1 MVIINY
7 HQLSSEGGSSRHDL
21 PEALFRAQLDTLID
35 LGFSFVTLAELL
47 RGSAEE
53 EPRQCAI
60 TFDDGR
66 LGAYEHGAR
75 ILRARGIR
83 ATYFICPEWLER
95 RPTEVAERYSDFM
108 TWDQVVELTGEGN
121 VIGSHGQSHLRLVDI
136 DAGSASREVSES
148 KSLIERRLGA
158 SCDHF
163 AAPWGQIDRSVMDL
177 VQHAGYRTL
186 SSTVRGPNKLP
197 YQLYRLRRL
206 DSSSYPSVAAFDQA
220 LRRHVDA
227 HSRLDV
233 VLLTLPGAW
242 PRVSHLETVAQF
254 DLAVCLDDAAYE
266 LCVALGLPCL
276 RHRPAPGHEAT
287 PSRERLVR
295 RHGDVVRDREIT
307 FTPLTLS
314 EDPSEWTSPSS
325 SPRAMSSTRSD
336 TPSPTSTPP

>member
-7 HQLSSEGGSSRHDL
+7 HQLSPEGGSSRYDL
-21 PEALFRAQLDTLID
+21 PVALFRAQLDTLID
-35 LGFSFVTLAELL
+35 LGFSFVTLGELM
-47 RGSAEE
+47 RGSDEE
-53 EPRQCAI
+53 DSRQCAI

-75 ILRARGIR
+75 ILRERGIS

-95 RPTEVAERYSDFM
+95 RPTAVAECYSDFM
-108 TWDQVVELTGEGN
+108 TWNHVVQLAAEGD
-121 VIGSHGQSHLRLVDI
+121 VIGSHGQSHRRLVGI
-136 DAGSASREVSES
+136 AAESAGREVCES

-177 VQHAGYRTL
+177 VRHAGYRTL
-186 SSTVRGPNKLP
+186 SSTVRGLNKHP

-206 DSSSYPSVAAFDQA
+206 DSSSYPSLAAFDQA

-254 DLAVCLDDAAYE
+254 DLAVCLD
-266 LCVALGLPCL
+266 
-276 RHRPAPGHEAT
+276 
-287 PSRERLVR
+287 
-295 RHGDVVRDREIT
+295 
-307 FTPLTLS
+307 
-314 EDPSEWTSPSS
+314 
-325 SPRAMSSTRSD
+325 
-336 TPSPTSTPP
+336 

>member
-7 HQLSSEGGSSRHDL
+7 HQLSSEGGSSRYDV
-21 PEALFRAQLDTLID
+21 PTALFQAQLDTLID

-95 RPTEVAERYSDFM
+95 RPTEVAECYSDFM
-108 TWDQVVELTGEGN
+108 TWDHVVELTGEGN

-177 VQHAGYRTL
+177 VRHAGYRTL
-186 SSTVRGPNKLP
+186 SSTVRGPNKFP

-206 DSSSYPSVAAFDQA
+206 DSSSYPSLASFIEGI
-220 LRRHVDA
+220 RCHTEA
-227 HSRLDV
+227 HARLDV
-233 VLLTLPGAW
+233 VLLKLPGRR
-242 PRVSHLETVAQF
+242 PDRVSCLKTIGRF
-254 DLAVCLDDAAYE
+254 DLAVCLDDASYE
-266 LCVALGLPCL
+266 LCLELGLRCL
-276 RHRPAPGHEAT
+276 RHRPPAGDHVGPL
-287 PSRERLVR
+287 RELLLTAY
-295 RHGDVVRDREIT
+295 GDLARDRQLI
-307 FTPLTLS
+307 FTPLTL
-314 EDPSEWTSPSS
+314 
-325 SPRAMSSTRSD
+325 R
-336 TPSPTSTPP
+336 